1 MTVDSDIKAIIK
13 QEFAKFHKE
22 MKEELTKFNMEIMQ
36 ALIES
41 KFKDTEKEKGA
52 DGVGSI
58 IDPSQESKPKK
69 ITKAEAKV
77 TAKTEAR
84 VKAEARAI
92 RFEALAKAED
102 SAAAEARIKASK
114 AKASAF
120 ASFLKAERERHKSS
134 PKVIKATIKDINV
147 KSKGD
152 STHVNH
158 QGVISRKMVVD
169 STELCSKWDG
179 ISVTNLVVL
188 PNKELESKVILPVK
202 DDCIKATNLVIK
214 PSNLNV
220 DSKMASSLQGDSTP
234 ATNLGDNPKVVEGEG
249 DKPYFDMDC
258 TPDTYTG
265 VMPRKLEVDSIEL
278 CPENDSTPARDLGL
292 IFKEVEGGVEPY
304 SNETVF
310 FLCSKT
316 SDKERLINRQCLEK
330 MFLKLESQFECN
342 F

>member
-152 STHVNH
+152 STPVNH
-158 QGVISRKMVVD
+158 QGVMSRKMVVD
-169 STELCSKWDG
+169 STEFCSEGDG
-179 ISVTNLVVL
+179 ISVTNLVVI
-188 PNKELESKVILPVK
+188 PNKEVDSKVALPVLGDNTSIRVFPCAVENAGK
-202 DDCIKATNLVIK
+202 NGKIAAATNLPFSPVICM
-214 PSNLNV
+214 
-220 DSKMASSLQGDSTP
+220 DMASIEPKFVTP
-234 ATNLGDNPKVVEGEG
+234 YNDYDLISSQEKFRFGPTIKMGVKDTPIKKASSVYLDHLLSFAFQEFGVNLA
-249 DKPYFDMDC
+249 PYLYLKFCM
-258 TPDTYTG
+258 
-265 VMPRKLEVDSIEL
+265 LL
-278 CPENDSTPARDLGL
+278 FLARPLA
-292 IFKEVEGGVEPY
+292 FKGGG
-304 SNETVF
+304 
-310 FLCSKT
+310 
-316 SDKERLINRQCLEK
+316 
-330 MFLKLESQFECN
+330 
-342 F
+342 